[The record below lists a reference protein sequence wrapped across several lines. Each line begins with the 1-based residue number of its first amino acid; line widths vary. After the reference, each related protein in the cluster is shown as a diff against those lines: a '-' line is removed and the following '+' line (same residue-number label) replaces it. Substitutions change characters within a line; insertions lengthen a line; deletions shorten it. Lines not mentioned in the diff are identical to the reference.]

1 MKRKTVFMKIC
12 VGENMEVQVWTENY
26 FMPLQRVRSFRIP
39 SLLYTKRGTLIA
51 AADARLEEGCD
62 NPNRIDR

>member
-26 FMPLQRVRSFRIP
+26 FMPV
-39 SLLYTKRGTLIA
+39 TA
-51 AADARLEEGCD
+51 V
-62 NPNRIDR
+62 